1 MKQATGIVTLA
12 QEGRIRLSTEDG
24 RSELFILAHDAP
36 MEPQD
41 LPRLAQ
47 RMAPVTVHYSEADG
61 RIAGLAH
68 DITRPGARPRR
79 RVGYLSFP
87 RR

>member
-1 MKQATGIVTLA
+1 MKQATGIITLA
-12 QEGRIRLSTEDG
+12 QEGRIRLATHDG

-41 LPRLAQ
+41 LPGLVGKG
-47 RMAPVTVHYSEADG
+47 PITVHYSAAEG

-68 DITRPGARPRR
+68 DITRPARRPRR
-79 RVGYLSFP
+79 HIGPISLP